1 MKISVQ
7 GSGYFDWKDPDSSF
21 KFISECGFD
30 AVDFNIDNLLS
41 VPGIT
46 KAESISSFFDK
57 SDEEIIEFF
66 RPIKEAAE
74 KYGISFVQMH
84 APFPVWVKDRPDVT
98 EYVRMANEK
107 CFMVCNYVG
116 CPAIV
121 VHPVGRTTKEEEIET
136 NLITLVDDEGN
147 EHEFEFL
154 DSIEMENGGRYV
166 ALVPTFSDPEAA
178 LQDSAEL
185 VILEV
190 VEENG
195 EEFLDPIQ
203 DEETFNEVS
212 AVFVERL
219 SEEYDIED

>member
-1 MKISVQ
+1 MTDKLDNINEE
-7 GSGYFDWKDPDSSF
+7 
-21 KFISECGFD
+21 KFGTD
-30 AVDFNIDNLLS
+30 LL
-41 VPGIT
+41 
-46 KAESISSFFDK
+46 
-57 SDEEIIEFF
+57 
-66 RPIKEAAE
+66 
-74 KYGISFVQMH
+74 
-84 APFPVWVKDRPDVT
+84 
-98 EYVRMANEK
+98 
-107 CFMVCNYVG
+107 
-116 CPAIV
+116 
-121 VHPVGRTTKEEEIET
+121 
-136 NLITLVDDEGN
+136 TLVDEDGN

-190 VEENG
+190 IEDNG
-195 EEFLDPIQ
+195 EEFLEPIQ